1 MGNPFQD
8 DEVTPPMPP
17 KPAPQES
24 RRQPTVRAPR
34 EYAAAPSTDG
44 RTASTRASSKSV
56 LTRASQS
63 AEEPVSRANHSDSM
77 AKQPVS
83 VVKRTSA
90 TVTLSDAT
98 TQPSSRRSTDSDIPR
113 NPLR

>member
-34 EYAAAPSTDG
+34 EYAAAPSTDMSKKSETKSETTTENKNG
-44 RTASTRASSKSV
+44 KKKKKHKKTTKEEST
-56 LTRASQS
+56 
-63 AEEPVSRANHSDSM
+63 
-77 AKQPVS
+77 
-83 VVKRTSA
+83 
-90 TVTLSDAT
+90 
-98 TQPSSRRSTDSDIPR
+98 STEKH
-113 NPLR
+113 